1 MSSPQVHPPV
11 LTPGL
16 YFPWL
21 LFLPFPESPGPSI
34 PHLASTASLS
44 GCLSDL
50 FQSRGASWVYRVAL
64 TLPRTGLSSQMG
76 GPHLHSS
83 PSSSLSSL
91 PLYSSSSVPGAIFY
105 PGQLSQTHCMLPPLP
120 SLSYHGSISLHFLAT
135 IHLYTTQR
143 VAGLAFPYFPI
154 HSPHGHTRTDWII
167 PSFFL
172 RTFTAFAVLSSDA

>member
-105 PGQLSQTHCMLPPLP
+105 
-120 SLSYHGSISLHFLAT
+120 LASSVRRT
-135 IHLYTTQR
+135 ACCHLYHHSLTMVVFPFTSWPPYIYTLPR
-143 VAGLAFPYFPI
+143 ELLGLLFPI
-154 HSPHGHTRTDWII
+154 SQFIPHTDT
-167 PSFFL
+167 PEQTGLFH
-172 RTFTAFAVLSSDA
+172 LSS